1 MCRRLSED
9 PFGPPD
15 NIIEGDMLCGN
26 HRICIAKLQP
36 RIIRGW
42 EKVNINNKNPIRE
55 MRRREKLLLLI
66 SKVIKI

>member
-36 RIIRGW
+36 RIIRGVGKCNNNYNKIQS
-42 EKVNINNKNPIRE
+42 EKCDDDERNYYY
-55 MRRREKLLLLI
+55 
-66 SKVIKI
+66 